1 MTGPMLALPAGPNET
16 PPSDFDLAMEFL
28 RKGQRFT
35 AFKIL
40 TAHRDACPTCQE
52 SEFMDLL
59 VLSLTPPDPMHVAER
74 MVSRAPAIT
83 AWFRTGLAILVLL
96 GFVLL
101 AAVTR

>member
-1 MTGPMLALPAGPNET
+1 
-16 PPSDFDLAMEFL
+16 
-28 RKGQRFT
+28 
-35 AFKIL
+35 
-40 TAHRDACPTCQE
+40 
-52 SEFMDLL
+52 MDLL